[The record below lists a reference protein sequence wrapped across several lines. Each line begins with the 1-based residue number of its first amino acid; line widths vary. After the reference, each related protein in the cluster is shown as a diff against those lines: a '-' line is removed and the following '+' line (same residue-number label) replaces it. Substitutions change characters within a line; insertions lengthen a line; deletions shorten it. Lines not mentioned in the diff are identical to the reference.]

1 MGNQYRLERSN
12 FERLSHCSLALLASL
27 NFRLDP
33 SEKWLVWCFSVALSA
48 LLIAGCAAHRDMAL
62 LLFVGDDWG
71 LQESWGV
78 LLGDEILLRHGH
90 WAIVA
95 SVCMRCHRSHRLRTT
110 LSPKVVCLIS
120 SWLESTLIEA
130 QVIVFFS
137 TVGTLGFRDAAANF
151 IWVTKLVESLVVGCL
166 EIVVNHSALLL
177 LPKSEIV
184 AFQFSF

>member
-1 MGNQYRLERSN
+1 
-12 FERLSHCSLALLASL
+12 
-27 NFRLDP
+27 
-33 SEKWLVWCFSVALSA
+33 
-48 LLIAGCAAHRDMAL
+48 
-62 LLFVGDDWG
+62 
-71 LQESWGV
+71 
-78 LLGDEILLRHGH
+78 
-90 WAIVA
+90 
-95 SVCMRCHRSHRLRTT
+95 MRCHRSHRLRTI

-137 TVGTLGFRDAAANF
+137 TVSTLGFRDAAANF
-151 IWVTKLVESLVVGCL
+151 IWVTKLVESLVVGRL